1 MSHKLRLCFVATVP
15 SVVVSFLNAH
25 IDNLS
30 IEYDI
35 YVITHL
41 QSTTHAISAKAK
53 IINLPIARDIALIN
67 DIKTL
72 WMLWQTFRQNRFD
85 IVFSV
90 TPKAGLLSTIA
101 GFFARIPIRIHWFTG
116 QVWVTRHGVTRTI
129 LKAMDRLLVLFS
141 THLLADSP
149 SQRLFLMTEK
159 IVSATNISVI
169 GKGSICGVDSVRFAP
184 NQTAKDAVMRQH
196 NIPTNAKIVLF
207 LGRLNTDK
215 GLREL
220 SLAIGAVCQV
230 VPEAYFLIVGPD
242 ESQLV
247 DYIKIQCQAWLSHI
261 RFHGFTSHPEQYM
274 AAADIFC
281 LPSYRE
287 GFGSSVLE
295 AAACSVP
302 TVATRIYGL
311 TDAVEEGVTGILVPP
326 QNAIVL
332 AEALTLLLKDN
343 PLRQKMGKDA
353 RQRVLLNFSRDYIVS
368 ELALYIHNILI
379 SPNYSNKLKS
389 E

>member
-1 MSHKLRLCFVATVP
+1 MSNKPRLCFVATVP

-25 IDNLS
+25 IDHLS

-35 YVITHL
+35 YIITHL
-41 QSTTHAISAKAK
+41 QSSTHAISAKAT
-53 IINLPIARDIALIN
+53 IISLPIAREIALMS

-72 WMLWQTFRQNRFD
+72 CALWQIFRKERFD

-116 QVWVTRHGVTRTI
+116 QVWVTRHGFTRSI

-149 SQRLFLMTEK
+149 SQRLFLMSEK
-159 IVSATNISVI
+159 IVSGAGISVI
-169 GKGSICGVDSVRFAP
+169 GQGSICGVDSVRFVP
-184 NQTAKDAVMRQH
+184 NQPAKDRVMHQH
-196 NIPTNAKIVLF
+196 NIPINAKIVLF
-207 LGRLNTDK
+207 LGRLNNDK
-215 GLREL
+215 GLHEL
-220 SLAIGAVCQV
+220 ALAIETVCQA

-242 ESQLV
+242 ENQRV
-247 DYIKIQCQAWLSHI
+247 DYIKAQCQVWLSHI
-261 RFHGFTSHPEQYM
+261 RFHGFTSNPEQYM

-287 GFGSSVLE
+287 GFGSAVLE

-326 QNAIVL
+326 RNALAL
-332 AEALTLLLKDN
+332 AEALIQLLNDN
-343 PLRQKMGKDA
+343 VLRQKMGESA
-353 RQRVLLNFSRDYIVS
+353 RLRVLLNFSRDYIVS
-368 ELALYIHNILI
+368 SLALYIHNILN
-379 SPNYSNKLKS
+379 SPNYRNNHLK
-389 E
+389 